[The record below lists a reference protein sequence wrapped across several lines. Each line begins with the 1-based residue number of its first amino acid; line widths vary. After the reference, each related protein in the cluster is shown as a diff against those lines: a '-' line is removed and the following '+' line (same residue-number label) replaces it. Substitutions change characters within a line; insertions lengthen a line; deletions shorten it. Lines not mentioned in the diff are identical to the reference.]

1 MKRVAG
7 GGKVPIRESGCRII
21 EVQTLS
27 FRRISV
33 LFCNREDGIH
43 WLPLVLFSFLC
54 WLKEVVCSNW
64 SKALIRKAKKFG
76 PRGNGQLIGE
86 RIYPCM
92 DLTLII
98 LLFILSTYCFSIF
111 FPFFLLPPM
120 FGDLFGE
127 TIWET
132 KGIARLDKCLKI
144 KEKFIGKLH
153 SYFKWI
159 KSDFLDFLKN
169 HESCSTLWTYLQLIN
184 LWINK

>member
-1 MKRVAG
+1 MATERSPSFQANKIQSEITEKSRSVFSILYISGFGLAAGSLGGMKRVAG

-98 LLFILSTYCFSIF
+98 LLFILSTYCFFIF
-111 FPFFLLPPM
+111 FPFFFCCRCL
-120 FGDLFGE
+120 
-127 TIWET
+127 
-132 KGIARLDKCLKI
+132 GIYLEKRFERQ
-144 KEKFIGKLH
+144 KE
-153 SYFKWI
+153 SPDWI
-159 KSDFLDFLKN
+159 SA
-169 HESCSTLWTYLQLIN
+169 
-184 LWINK
+184 